1 MLDYR
6 ALAEGAAEQ
15 REPID
20 DTTVD
25 QDLTEQLMN
34 IKTAIAALR
43 EILFFK
49 GMVAGDVFYKVAQE
63 TRFTP
68 DETSLTPRVRWDER
82 YGTPS
87 FSWERT
93 HRRAYPLGPESQI
106 NDVNGKGRSYV
117 AKVRRKKSGL
127 TEKMKIV
134 LISEHINVNSTTHR
148 VSDKNFFKEPEWA
161 QISASIVEEQ
171 FCELRKLNRSLATIS
186 KALTHAQ
193 SLHIKNAKEA

>member
-6 ALAEGAAEQ
+6 ALAGGTAEQ

-87 FSWERT
+87 
-93 HRRAYPLGPESQI
+93 LNIES
-106 NDVNGKGRSYV
+106 STFY
-117 AKVRRKKSGL
+117 RKTKRPQS
-127 TEKMKIV
+127 
-134 LISEHINVNSTTHR
+134 
-148 VSDKNFFKEPEWA
+148 SD
-161 QISASIVEEQ
+161 
-171 FCELRKLNRSLATIS
+171 
-186 KALTHAQ
+186 
-193 SLHIKNAKEA
+193 